1 MVRGHLEFM
10 YYFRYI
16 TNVLGCIVEMWFQD
30 SSLLAKKVNLAM
42 LIPAWFYV
50 GNAI

>member
-1 MVRGHLEFM
+1 MQDIIM
-10 YYFRYI
+10 RY
-16 TNVLGCIVEMWFQD
+16 
-30 SSLLAKKVNLAM
+30 SLLAKKVNLAM